1 MHNDRARA
9 VSKTGKKQRAR
20 EDRFEVR
27 ELRAGVSEWLY
38 TQVHWQA

>member
-1 MHNDRARA
+1 MHYDRTRA

-27 ELRAGVSEWLY
+27 ELRAGVSEWLD
-38 TQVHWQA
+38 TQAHGQA